1 MNSENRSSTNVRT
14 QGRIANI
21 GVVPEPHRTNI
32 RQLVSLADGIFERT
46 GMAGSKEHE
55 LFYECVED
63 QIVQSLMP
71 IKRKE
76 KKYLSLSNYYIRD
89 ELRHSVDPE
98 LYDTHDIILELYR
111 EFLPI
116 TKFKKSNY
124 RVNDWVTIG
133 KIIGYKTIGYT
144 LFTKNVR
151 VIEVGKMSISRPDD
165 VSLVVVVP
173 GESMPRHVIEGEP
186 HKVLWRIMPRKR

>member
-1 MNSENRSSTNVRT
+1 MNYVLRTKSKIENIN
-14 QGRIANI
+14 
-21 GVVPEPHRTNI
+21 VVPEPQRTNI
-32 RQLVSLADGIFERT
+32 RRLVSLADGIFERT
-46 GMAGSKEHE
+46 GMVGSKEHE

-76 KKYLSLSNYYIRD
+76 KKYLSIYEYYIRD
-89 ELRHSVDPE
+89 ELRHSIDSE

-124 RVNDWVTIG
+124 KIGDKVTIG
-133 KIIGYKTIGYT
+133 KVIGYERVGYKLIT
-144 LFTKNVR
+144 REAK
-151 VIEVGKMSISRPDD
+151 VIEVGKMNMSRPDEISLS
-165 VSLVVVVP
+165 VSVP
-173 GESMPRHVIEGEP
+173 GEIMPRHVIEGKP
-186 HKVLWRIMPRKR
+186 DHIFWRIV

>member
-1 MNSENRSSTNVRT
+1 MRT
-14 QGRIANI
+14 QGKITDI
-21 GVVPEPHRTNI
+21 SVVPEPHRTNI

-46 GMAGSKEHE
+46 GMVGSKEHE

-89 ELRHSVDPE
+89 EFRHNVDPE

-116 TKFKKSNY
+116 TKFKKSKY
-124 RVNDWVTIG
+124 KIGDKVTIG
-133 KIIGYKTIGYT
+133 KVIGYEQIGYKLITRKVKVIELGKMDMSRPDEIS
-144 LFTKNVR
+144 LDVSLPGEIMPRR
-151 VIEVGKMSISRPDD
+151 VIEGK
-165 VSLVVVVP
+165 
-173 GESMPRHVIEGEP
+173 P
-186 HKVLWRIMPRKR
+186 HNIFWRIL